1 LDRFLGLI
9 LFWSGDLGYSLE
21 RASSKV
27 ELWNLTCFIIILT
40 NQLRICLIVWN
51 LHEQICVAA
60 LDVGDL
66 ALASEKVD
74 LLRKQFKESNRV
86 SRLEGML
93 LEAAGRYDEAIVIY
107 DAILQKD
114 LANIAAFKRKVG
126 TLTSTAF

>member
-1 LDRFLGLI
+1 M
-9 LFWSGDLGYSLE
+9 
-21 RASSKV
+21 
-27 ELWNLTCFIIILT
+27 
-40 NQLRICLIVWN
+40 
-51 LHEQICVAA
+51 
-60 LDVGDL
+60 
-66 ALASEKVD
+66 ASEKVD